1 MELQHQGEVERQEH
15 EGVGPVDQEELP
27 VVDPSLHPVH
37 DLGDPCC
44 GEVDRASCEEAEDGP
59 MGGLADGESVVL
71 EEDGRGGAGYH
82 GVLVGH
88 RVPLGHLASQ
98 QRLAAAEFAAIGTA
112 AIVAVVVEPE

>member
-15 EGVGPVDQEELP
+15 EDVGLVDQEEL
-27 VVDPSLHPVH
+27 SLHPVH

-59 MGGLADGESVVL
+59 LGGLADGESVVL

-88 RVPLGHLASQ
+88 RVPLGLLASQ
-98 QRLAAAEFAAIGTA
+98 QRLADAEFAAIGTA